1 MCDDDPCCGNGYM
14 YCLAG
19 DEDED
24 EDSEDDDGDLL
35 QMTWGD
41 DVMKDGVACGC
52 LGDTDD
58 EQVFAEAITEVTDE
72 LGSVP
77 VVGVGVV

>member
-1 MCDDDPCCGNGYM
+1 
-14 YCLAG
+14 
-19 DEDED
+19 
-24 EDSEDDDGDLL
+24 
-35 QMTWGD
+35 MTWGD

-58 EQVFAEAITEVTDE
+58 EHVLAEAITEVTVE